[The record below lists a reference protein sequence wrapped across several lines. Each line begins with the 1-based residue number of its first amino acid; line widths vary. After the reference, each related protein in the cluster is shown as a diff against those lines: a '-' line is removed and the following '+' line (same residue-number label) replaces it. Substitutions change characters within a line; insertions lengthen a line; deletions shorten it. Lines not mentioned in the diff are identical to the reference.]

1 MIQWF
6 RLFVHKGGRH
16 TDTYFIALKKSFF
29 CHKNDRLY
37 VHVHVYIQVGNF
49 LKSHDN
55 LLGITYRI
63 KIMLNGI
70 TIIKQRK
77 TPFISIFVQLHFIK

>member
-1 MIQWF
+1 MIE
-6 RLFVHKGGRH
+6 
-16 TDTYFIALKKSFF
+16 YMYMYMYIYKS
-29 CHKNDRLY
+29 
-37 VHVHVYIQVGNF
+37 VNF

-70 TIIKQRK
+70 AITKQPE
-77 TPFISIFVQLHFIK
+77 TPFISFFVQLHFIKRHQFLVGICYHLYKDIIRLNLIAS